1 MTVCV
6 AVPLAGAVA
15 AGCRDGVAVG
25 CLAGVGVA
33 GVGVA
38 GVGEGSGRAG
48 AGLAVCWTEAR
59 PPLDADPAGLGRTYR

>member
-33 GVGVA
+33 GVGD
-38 GVGEGSGRAG
+38 GSGRAG